1 MAITLTEAA
10 ASHVAAMLKQRGYG
24 LGLRIGTQKS
34 GCSGLSYTVDYADTI
49 GPADRVFESRGIKV
63 VVDAEQLAY
72 LNGLEVDFVRSNLL
86 NRGFEFRNPNAK
98 DQCGCGE
105 SFRV

>member
-1 MAITLTEAA
+1 MSITLTEAA
-10 ASHVAAMLKQRGYG
+10 ARHVAAMLQKRGYG

-34 GCSGLSYTVDYADTI
+34 GCSGLSYTVDYADNLA
-49 GPADRVFESRGIKV
+49 PSDRVFESHGVKV
-63 VVDAEQLAY
+63 VVDAAQLEY

-86 NRGFEFRNPNAK
+86 SQGFEFRNPNAK